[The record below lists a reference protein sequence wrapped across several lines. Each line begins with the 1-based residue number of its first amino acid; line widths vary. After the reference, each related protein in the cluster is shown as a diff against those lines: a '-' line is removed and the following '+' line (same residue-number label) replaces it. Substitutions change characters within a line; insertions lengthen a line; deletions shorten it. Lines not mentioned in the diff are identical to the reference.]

1 MLKVHCK
8 ETGQM
13 FGRTKKHLQ
22 DVNMTYWQHF
32 RFVLSCLPYLFFATI
47 FFIIHAIIPG
57 LFTNTASS
65 IVSELDFKLLEGKK

>member
-1 MLKVHCK
+1 
-8 ETGQM
+8 M

-32 RFVLSCLPYLFFATI
+32 RFVLSCLPYLFFATV

-57 LFTNTASS
+57 LFTNTASA
-65 IVSELDFKLLEGKK
+65 IVSELDFKLMLSKKSS